1 MENYFT
7 YGEAGILIKLLIAHC
22 IVDFFLQ
29 SKTGIEQKKKDLL
42 RSPYLWWHISL
53 IMIISWLFIANIS
66 FWKQILLI
74 GGTHAIIDVL
84 KIRIAKK
91 YEAKNN
97 RANLWLFVGDQLLH
111 IIIIFIA
118 WLWIINGW
126 QKILFLFEDI
136 GNSYRL
142 MVYILAYAIVA
153 GPTSYLVRFLTDKWA
168 TELEKTEVGL
178 KNAGFWIGFLERV
191 LIITFIFIEQYTAIG
206 FLVAAKSILRLIDKP
221 EPPRIP
227 TRPMP
232 SFNSRKHTE
241 YVLIGTFISF
251 IFALFVGLGVNWLLK
266 TTPIP

>member
-1 MENYFT
+1 MEPHFT
-7 YGEAGILIKLLIAHC
+7 YWEASILVRLLIAHC

-29 SKTGIEQKKKDLL
+29 SSAGIQQKKKNLL
-42 RSPYLWWHISL
+42 RSSYLWWHVAL
-53 IMIISWLFIANIS
+53 VTLISWLFIPDIS
-66 FWKQILLI
+66 YWRQILLI
-74 GGTHAIIDVL
+74 GGSHAIIDVL
-84 KIRIAKK
+84 KIRIGKR

-126 QKILFLFEDI
+126 QKIVLLIEDI
-136 GNSYRL
+136 TTSYRL
-142 MVYILAYAIVA
+142 MVYILAYAIAA
-153 GPTSYLVRFLTDKWA
+153 GPVSYLVRFLTDKWA
-168 TELEKTEVGL
+168 TELEKNEVGL

-191 LIITFIFIEQYTAIG
+191 LILTFIFIEEYTVIG

-227 TRPMP
+227 TRSIS

-251 IFALFVGLGVNWLLK
+251 TFALFIGLGANWLLK
-266 TTPIP
+266 L

>member
-1 MENYFT
+1 METHFT
-7 YGEAGILIKLLIAHC
+7 YGEASILIRLLIAHC

-29 SKTGIEQKKKDLL
+29 SSAGVQQKKKNLL
-42 RSPYLWWHISL
+42 RSSYLWWHVAL
-53 IMIISWLFIANIS
+53 VTVISWLFVFNNS
-66 FWKQILLI
+66 YWKQIILI

-84 KIRIAKK
+84 KIWIGKR

-126 QKILFLFEDI
+126 QKIALLIGDITTSYQFLL
-136 GNSYRL
+136 R
-142 MVYILAYAIVA
+142 ILAFAIAA
-153 GPTSYLVRFLTDKWA
+153 GPVSYLVRILTDKWA
-168 TELEKTEVGL
+168 SELEKNEVGL
-178 KNAGFWIGFLERV
+178 KNAGFWIGLLERV

-227 TRPMP
+227 TRPAS

-251 IFALFVGLGVNWLLK
+251 TFALFIGLGVNWLLRF
-266 TTPIP
+266 